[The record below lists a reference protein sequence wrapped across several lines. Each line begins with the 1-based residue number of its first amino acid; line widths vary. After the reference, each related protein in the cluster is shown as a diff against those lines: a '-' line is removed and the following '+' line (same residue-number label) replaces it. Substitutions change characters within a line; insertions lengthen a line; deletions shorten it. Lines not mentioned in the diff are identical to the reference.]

1 MLTAHVT
8 FGEIKRDV
16 SFVKG
21 EDGLQLRH
29 RVMVAFS
36 DGYLDTYNLNSIKL
50 LKYDGNVPLPPHKKL
65 KYDGSVPLPLHKKLK
80 YDGNVLLPPH
90 KKLTEDLNLNV
101 IVSDDGPE
109 LPHKIVPNI
118 SYRFWH
124 AATVTFLKRDP
135 VNGAV
140 SCIQDD
146 DISASKYHSSTSTDF
161 SLGFYRMCL
170 NFTECGG
177 GVRGKHPRHKQTRQ
191 TNCNHR

>member
-50 LKYDGNVPLPPHKKL
+50 LKYDGNVPLP
-65 KYDGSVPLPLHKKLK
+65 LHKK
-80 YDGNVLLPPH
+80 VE
-90 KKLTEDLNLNV
+90 EDLNVNV
-101 IVSDDGPE
+101 TVSDDGPE
-109 LPHKIVPNI
+109 LPHPIVPNI

-146 DISASKYHSSTSTDF
+146 DISASKYHSSTFTDF
-161 SLGFYRMCL
+161 SLGFYRMCS
-170 NFTECGG
+170 
-177 GVRGKHPRHKQTRQ
+177 
-191 TNCNHR
+191 